1 MADTGHE
8 AGRAPLAA
16 AERAYEFTKELI
28 VSGRLSG
35 GELISEGEIAE
46 RVGVSRTPVR
56 EAFLRLQAEELLRL
70 FPKRGAVVVPLAPG
84 EGEDVLEVREAL
96 ECLAMRRLLRLD
108 DVALGR
114 VVERLREIVRGQ
126 TGPAQ
131 RVDTPAFA
139 RADQAFH
146 LAIVAASGNVLAE
159 RFYASLGD
167 RQLRM
172 AAQALHPR
180 PERLAVL
187 VNEHGAL
194 VDAIADRD
202 VARFEETLRAH
213 LDATHRAFEAAR
225 RP

>member
-1 MADTGHE
+1 MEDTRDGSE
-8 AGRAPLAA
+8 RAPLAA
-16 AERAYEFTKELI
+16 ADRAYEFTRELI

-84 EGEDVLEVREAL
+84 EGEDVLEIREAI
-96 ECLAMRRLLRLD
+96 ECLAVRRLLRLD
-108 DVALGR
+108 DDDLAR
-114 VVERLREIVRGQ
+114 VVERLRETLRAQ
-126 TGPAQ
+126 SGPA
-131 RVDTPAFA
+131 RRLDTPAFA

-146 LAIVAASGNVLAE
+146 LAIVAASGNALAE
-159 RFYASLGD
+159 RFYGSLGD

-180 PERLAVL
+180 PERLEVL
-187 VNEHGAL
+187 VHEHGAL
-194 VDAIADRD
+194 VDAIAQRD
-202 VARFEETLRAH
+202 VARFEEALRAH
-213 LDATHRAFEAAR
+213 LDATHRALAAAR